1 MTVIKTQA
9 HAMKRSNRVGSRRIG
24 SSLAMV
30 ALAASIGA
38 CSSSS
43 GSTPESSPPTETAAP
58 IASAAVGQN
67 SVAGK
72 KVSETEWVYEDFQ
85 QSNFD
90 ENSINID
97 NKYFPLI
104 PGTRHDYDGSTIED
118 GKTLLHR
125 VQTTVTSLTKKING
139 VNAVVLWE
147 RDFSDGELEED
158 ELTFFAQDKSGNVW
172 HLGQYSELWESGEF
186 LAGRTWLVGNPAN
199 ALAGIMMKADPKPN
213 EPDWSEGYAPAPYF
227 WTDRARVRVANE
239 KTTVPTATYDGVL
252 VVEESNQE
260 EPSQVQLKYYA
271 PGVGVVRV
279 GWAGTDETKETLLM
293 VRTGKLSPEELVEAS
308 KQALELEA
316 RALVHSTAGPAV
328 FRK

>member
-1 MTVIKTQA
+1 
-9 HAMKRSNRVGSRRIG
+9 
-24 SSLAMV
+24 MV
-30 ALAASIGA
+30 ALATSVSA

-43 GSTPESSPPTETAAP
+43 GSTLESLPTVEAAAP
-58 IASAAVGQN
+58 IASGAIGQN
-67 SVAGK
+67 AGAGK
-72 KVSETEWVYEDFQ
+72 KASEKDWIYEDFQ

-104 PGTRHDYDGSTIED
+104 PGTRHEYDGSTIED
-118 GKTLLHR
+118 GKTFLHR
-125 VQTTVTSLTKKING
+125 VQTTVTGLTKEING

-213 EPDWSEGYAPAPYF
+213 ESDWSEGYAPAPYF
-227 WTDRARVRVANE
+227 WTDRARVRAANE

-279 GWAGTDETKETLLM
+279 GWDGTDETKESLVM
-293 VRTGKLSPEELVEAS
+293 VRTGKLSPAELTEAS
-308 KQALELEA
+308 NQALELET

-328 FRK
+328 VRK